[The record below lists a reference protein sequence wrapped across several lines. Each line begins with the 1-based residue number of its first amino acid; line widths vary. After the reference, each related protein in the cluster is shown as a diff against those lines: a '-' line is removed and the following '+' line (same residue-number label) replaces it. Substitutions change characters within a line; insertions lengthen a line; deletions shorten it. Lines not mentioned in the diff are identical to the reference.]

1 MTYLLFQ
8 SRQGRSTIPVSARV
22 QTRYIE
28 RAKKEGW
35 KFNALVNSAVSTLI
49 HEYQTDQL
57 PERSRDDLK
66 RKDPWSIP
74 DGRFVEPTTAVSVR
88 LRSDLYDYMAMNQMN
103 RNCSIN
109 YGLER
114 WLKYYDE
121 GRVAGYV
128 VSRIKKRQ

>member
-1 MTYLLFQ
+1 MTYLLYQ

-22 QTRYIE
+22 QKRYIE

-35 KFNALVNSAVSTLI
+35 KFNALVNFAVSSLI
-49 HEYQTDQL
+49 HEFQTDQL

-74 DGRFVEPTTAVSVR
+74 DGRWLEPTSAVSVR
-88 LRSDLYDYMAMNQMN
+88 LRADLYDYMAMNQMN

-114 WLKYYDE
+114 WLKSYDE
-121 GRVAGYV
+121 GRAAVCDV
-128 VSRIKKRQ
+128 LQIRKR